1 MATSSYTLD
10 QFVYDI
16 KELQSKG
23 VDDSEVLD
31 KGSSFLERLIN
42 NPNCIPEE
50 YRVPS
55 SKGGGR
61 VHGSY
66 LLHRSDSLLV
76 SAEVWGPGDHV
87 DPHDHHVWG
96 MIGVLDNT
104 LNEIRFR
111 WHSDE
116 DRPGFG
122 RLEKD
127 RDALSKAGEV
137 SLLIPGIDEIHQ
149 IDNPDSRPTV
159 EIHVYGQDLSNIE
172 RCRFDMATG
181 AKVDFQSKSKYDNE

>member
-1 MATSSYTLD
+1 MIR
-10 QFVYDI
+10 QCW
-16 KELQSKG
+16 
-23 VDDSEVLD
+23 D

-42 NPNCIPEE
+42 NPNCIPGE

-66 LLHRSDSLLV
+66 LLHRSESLLV

-127 RDALSKAGEV
+127 RDAVSKAGEV
-137 SLLIPGIDEIHQ
+137 SSARPGHRRNTPDRQPRFPAHGGNPRLRPGPEQHRAVPLRYGDRCQSRLPEQ
-149 IDNPDSRPTV
+149 IQVRQRIAGLPYLHILNARD
-159 EIHVYGQDLSNIE
+159 
-172 RCRFDMATG
+172 A
-181 AKVDFQSKSKYDNE
+181 

>member
-1 MATSSYTLD
+1 MATGSYTLE
-10 QFVYDI
+10 QFVHDM
-16 KELQSKG
+16 KDLQSG
-23 VDDSEVLD
+23 GTDDAAVLD
-31 KGSSFLERLIN
+31 KGSSFLERLVN
-42 NPNCIPEE
+42 NPDCIPQE

-55 SKGGGR
+55 NRGNR

-66 LLHRSDSLLV
+66 LLHRSDNLLV

-87 DPHDHHVWG
+87 DPHDHRVWG

-111 WHSDE
+111 WHPDE
-116 DRPGFG
+116 TRPGFG

-127 RDALSKAGEV
+127 RDVLSKPGEV
-137 SLLIPGIDEIHQ
+137 SLLVPGVDEIHQ

-159 EIHVYGQDLSNIE
+159 EIHVYGQDLNRIE

-181 AKVDFQSKSKYDNE
+181 AKVDFRSKSKYDNE